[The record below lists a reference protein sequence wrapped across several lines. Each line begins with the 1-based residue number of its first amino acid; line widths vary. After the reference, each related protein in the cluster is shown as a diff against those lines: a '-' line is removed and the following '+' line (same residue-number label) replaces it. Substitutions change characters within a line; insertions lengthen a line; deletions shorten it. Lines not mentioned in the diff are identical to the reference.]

1 MRSKAASGVRI
12 PASPPFA
19 SVAQLDRVLGYEP
32 SGRRFESSRMH
43 HISRMVELGT
53 KYHRVSK
60 NYCASVA
67 QLDRVLG
74 YEPSGRRF
82 ESSRMHHSLSLAS
95 LAKQASSKNSNASV
109 AQLDRVLGYEP
120 SGRRFESSRMH
131 HLRETRFGG
140 FFAFQHLAILSP
152 PSSFAPDRA
161 QHIPL

>member
-82 ESSRMHHSLSLAS
+82 ESSRMHHSSLPV
-95 LAKQASSKNSNASV
+95 Q
-109 AQLDRVLGYEP
+109 
-120 SGRRFESSRMH
+120 RREIFRWAVKKKVS
-131 HLRETRFGG
+131 LREDNVASATARRVRRKRRIILPDAPFFKSG
-140 FFAFQHLAILSP
+140 FISEAGKQ
-152 PSSFAPDRA
+152 
-161 QHIPL
+161 

>member
-67 QLDRVLG
+67 QLDSVLG
-74 YEPSGRRF
+74 YAPSGRRF
-82 ESSRMHHSLSLAS
+82 ESSRMHHSSLPV
-95 LAKQASSKNSNASV
+95 Q
-109 AQLDRVLGYEP
+109 
-120 SGRRFESSRMH
+120 RREIFRRAVKKKVF
-131 HLRETRFGG
+131 LREDNVASATARRVRRKRRIILPDAPFFKSG
-140 FFAFQHLAILSP
+140 FISEAGKQ
-152 PSSFAPDRA
+152 
-161 QHIPL
+161 